1 MCVDFSFIR
10 WKNSQDLMYNDTV
23 ILNIIELHTEKLL
36 KWQILCVFHPIKTKS
51 LLMHAQPYMQARS
64 PSIHLK
70 IFSFMLS
77 HYLIKI
83 SETSLN
89 Y

>member
-36 KWQILCVFHPIKTKS
+36 KWQILYVFHPI
-51 LLMHAQPYMQARS
+51 
-64 PSIHLK
+64 
-70 IFSFMLS
+70 
-77 HYLIKI
+77 
-83 SETSLN
+83 
-89 Y
+89 